1 MNRAL
6 ATTLAAAALAAAGA
20 AHAGESVTPAD
31 VAKQIQQPKA
41 APFVLDVRTPEEFA
55 EGHVPHAKNI
65 PVQVLSA
72 RLAEVPK
79 DKDVVV
85 YCHSGVRA
93 TRAAM
98 LLKESGYTRV
108 SEMQGS
114 MMAWEAAKLPIEK

>member
-1 MNRAL
+1 MKMS
-6 ATTLAAAALAAAGA
+6 TPLAAAALVAAGA
-20 AHAGESVTPAD
+20 AFAGESVTPAE
-31 VAKQIQQPKA
+31 VAKQIQQPRT
-41 APFVLDVRTPEEFA
+41 APFLLDVRTAEEFA
-55 EGHVPHAKNI
+55 EGHVPHATNI
-65 PVQVLSA
+65 PVQVLA
-72 RLAEVPK
+72 TRLAEVPK